1 MAYGEMKKSPDNM
14 SKKARGLK
22 AQCSPAKW
30 EAAKA
35 KMSVTKK
42 EIYRK
47 EKIRIK
53 WGLPQKTKWR
63 VSFNNNP
70 IVRMTRYRLRKRG
83 YIIELGGMVAY
94 YTHTTQRH
102 DRVEALARKRGF
114 IFLDHRID

>member
-1 MAYGEMKKSPDNM
+1 M
-14 SKKARGLK
+14 SKNARGLK

-47 EKIRIK
+47 EKVRIK

-70 IVRMTRYRLRKRG
+70 IVRVTRYRLRKRG
-83 YIIELGGMVAY
+83 YLIELGGMVAY
-94 YTHTTQRH
+94 ITPDTTRSAL
-102 DRVEALARKRGF
+102 VERRAQAKGF
-114 IFLDHRID
+114 KFIEQSE

>member
-1 MAYGEMKKSPDNM
+1 M
-14 SKKARGLK
+14 SKNAPGLK

-47 EKIRIK
+47 EKMRIK
-53 WGLPQKTKWR
+53 WGLPQKTKLH

-70 IVRMTRYRLRKRG
+70 IVRMLRYRLRKRG
-83 YIIELGGMVAY
+83 YIIECGGMVAY

-102 DRVEALARKRGF
+102 DRMEARARKRGF
-114 IFLDHRID
+114 IFLDHRIG